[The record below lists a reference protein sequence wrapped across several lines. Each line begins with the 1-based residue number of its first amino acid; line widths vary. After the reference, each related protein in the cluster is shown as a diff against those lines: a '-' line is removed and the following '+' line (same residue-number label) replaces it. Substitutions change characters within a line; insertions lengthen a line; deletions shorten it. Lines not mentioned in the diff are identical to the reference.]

1 MKEKKDE
8 SKPSDSYAMSTVPL
22 WWLQTGK
29 ISQIPMF
36 YKGSSTKIPIWPA
49 KWGCFA
55 TNIGWRFSLE
65 TRKEQEVNHILKVHF
80 FLTWR
85 MFLSQPICNAWQLLI
100 YESLQQ
106 GFSSSC
112 LLTTSEKP
120 VAARTEPTGMVK
132 SSFSFCKPL
141 YSDGFLLRFHMKF
154 FVC

>member
-1 MKEKKDE
+1 MNQNLLILM
-8 SKPSDSYAMSTVPL
+8 PWVPCCCGGYRL
-22 WWLQTGK
+22 GK
-29 ISQIPMF
+29 FPRFLF

-112 LLTTSEKP
+112 LLSTSEKP
-120 VAARTEPTGMVK
+120 VAARTEPTGMEK